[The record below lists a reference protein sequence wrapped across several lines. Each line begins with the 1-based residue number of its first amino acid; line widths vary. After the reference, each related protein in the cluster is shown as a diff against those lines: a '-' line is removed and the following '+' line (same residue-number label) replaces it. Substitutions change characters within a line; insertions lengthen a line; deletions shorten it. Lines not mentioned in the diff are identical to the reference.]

1 LHNAQIA
8 NPLATPPG
16 TTQYFVFITDD
27 RGCNSK
33 DSIIVFFK
41 PSAGDQSLYQLPSA
55 FTPNGDG
62 LNDCFGITKWGGGV
76 EIKTFEIYNRWGQ
89 KVFNG
94 NNMNRCWNG
103 LMNNLAQ
110 GTGNYVYRLR
120 AITPCGLV
128 ARNGSFLLIR

>member
-33 DSIIVFFK
+33 DSITVFFK

-62 LNDCFGITKWGGGV
+62 LNDCFGVTRWGGGIV
-76 EIKTFEIYNRWGQ
+76 ILSFNIYNRWGQ
-89 KVFNG
+89 QVFSG
-94 NNMNRCWNG
+94 NSMNICWDGYFKNSR
-103 LMNNLAQ
+103 Q
-110 GTGNYVYRLR
+110 PSGNYIYKIH
-120 AITPCGLV
+120 ATTPCGEV
-128 ARNGSFLLIR
+128 QRKGNFMLIR